1 MSANEK
7 DQFGDGPKIIN
18 IHTKGIV
25 FTEEIR
31 EALLQDLYDLIAID
45 TSNPPGQELE
55 AAKLVQAR
63 MASLGFTCSIQ
74 EFAPMRANAVCRIP
88 FSQPEEGPCLIFN
101 SHLDVVPPGQVNWT
115 YPPFDA
121 KISNG
126 RIYGR
131 GACDAK
137 GSLAA
142 MMAAVRLISP
152 CSRNLQG
159 ELILTA
165 VAAEETGGLGTQFW
179 LKSRREDLRPS
190 MAIVGE
196 PSGLKPVIGHKGVS
210 RRKLSVH
217 GRSAHSSDP
226 SQGRNAIYPV
236 ARLAL
241 FIEEL
246 NKRLG
251 KNSHPLLGLPVVSAN
266 VIRGGVKD
274 NIIPEYCELQMDRR
288 RVPGEGK
295 DQFDR
300 ELNEWGESMMA
311 EDPSF
316 KWQIE
321 ILGEDKEPAI
331 ISPDE
336 PVVRKAIEAIY
347 EVTGRRE
354 TPRGFVAATDMTF
367 LIHQGN
373 IPTVI
378 LGPGHLAQT
387 HIVDEFVELN
397 QLEQAV
403 LIYSHLITLV
413 LSKDRMA

>member
-1 MSANEK
+1 M
-7 DQFGDGPKIIN
+7 
-18 IHTKGIV
+18 KGSLALNR
-25 FTEEIR
+25 EIR
-31 EALLQDLYDLIAID
+31 EALLKDLCALIAID
-45 TSNPPGQELE
+45 TSNPPGKEGE
-55 AAKLVQAR
+55 AANFVYNR
-63 MASLGFTCSIQ
+63 MSTLGAICNMQ
-74 EFAPMRANAVCRIP
+74 EFSPGRANAICRIP
-88 FSQPEEGPCLIFN
+88 FFRPEGGPCLIFN
-101 SHLDVVPPGQVNWT
+101 SHLDVVPPGETPWT
-115 YPPFDA
+115 HPPFKPQIAD
-121 KISNG
+121 G
-126 RIYGR
+126 RVYGR

-142 MMAAVRLISP
+142 MMAAMRLILPS
-152 CSRNLQG
+152 SRDLQG

-196 PSGLKPVIGHKGVS
+196 PSSLKPVIGHKGVS
-210 RRKLSVH
+210 RRKLFVH

-246 NKRLG
+246 NKRLE
-251 KNSHPLLGLPVVSAN
+251 KNSHPLLGPPVVSAN

-274 NIIPEYCELQMDRR
+274 NIIPDYCELQMDRR
-288 RVPGEGK
+288 RIPGEEK

-300 ELNEWGESMMA
+300 ELNEWVESMV
-311 EDPSF
+311 ERDPSF
-316 KWQIE
+316 QWQIE
-321 ILGEDKEPAI
+321 NLGEDKEPVV
-331 ISPDE
+331 ISPGE
-336 PVVRKAIEAIY
+336 PIVRAVVEAIH
-347 EVTGRRE
+347 EVTGQRE
-354 TPRGFVAATDMTF
+354 TPQGFVAATDMTF
-367 LIHQGN
+367 LVHQGN

-387 HIVDEFVELN
+387 HIVNESVDLD

-403 LIYSHLITLV
+403 LIYAHLITLI
-413 LSKDRMA
+413 LGKARGPLGNPL